1 MAGTHGLL
9 PHRCS
14 FGFWDRLYAKTWY
27 VWWGIMLG
35 TVVHVTRY
43 VGRYA
48 KRPAMAE
55 SRIKEYDGRTVVFE
69 YMDKAEKV
77 HHRERLPVYEFLGRL
92 IRHIHEKH
100 FRVIRYAG
108 MYSTRTKKRDCTIA
122 RVLLGLREKRTRPK
136 MLWRERRVRETG
148 EDPLACRYCGA
159 VMVLREIVYQ
169 ARDGPYL
176 ARVCG

>member
-1 MAGTHGLL
+1 
-9 PHRCS
+9 
-14 FGFWDRLYAKTWY
+14 
-27 VWWGIMLG
+27 MLT

-55 SRIKEYDGRTVVFE
+55 SRIKEYNGETVVFE
-69 YMDKAEKV
+69 YMDKVEGV
-77 HHRERLPVYEFLGRL
+77 HQTERLPVYVFLGRL

-108 MYSTRTKKRDCTIA
+108 LYSTRTKRRDCTIA
-122 RVLLGLREKRTRPK
+122 RTLLGHTQKRVRPK
-136 MLWRERRVRETG
+136 TLWRERRMRECG
-148 EDPLACRYCGA
+148 IDPLECRYCGA
-159 VMVLREIVYQ
+159 VMVLQEIIYR
-169 ARDGPYL
+169 ARDGPHL